1 MYCQGADLLNTWSLL
16 SVCRLRNNGNKTR
29 TERKGLPPFSCL
41 VEVLS
46 HTTWR
51 VHLNVAASVDALLAN
66 KQPTT
71 QLRQHKDGK
80 LIVRFE
86 TPAAASASAS
96 ILSQQEDPWLAS
108 LFQLAK
114 SMRTPAGAS

>member
-1 MYCQGADLLNTWSLL
+1 M
-16 SVCRLRNNGNKTR
+16 CRLRNKGNKTR

-71 QLRQHKDGK
+71 QLRQHRDGK

-86 TPAAASASAS
+86 TPAAASASGV
-96 ILSQQEDPWLAS
+96 SQHGDPWLAG

-114 SMRTPAGAS
+114 SMRMPAGAS